1 MFKKF
6 NTIFTKKTPT
16 ASAAKQRLQ
25 IILAHD
31 HDSSPAWMGQLR
43 DELIQVI
50 SKYVKINHGDLD
62 INMGKEDSLDV
73 LKINVSLPDQN

>member
-1 MFKKF
+1 MFNKF
-6 NTIFTKKTPT
+6 NKLFAKKAPT
-16 ASAAKQRLQ
+16 ASAAKKRLQ

-50 SKYVKINHGDLD
+50 SKYVKINQGDLD
-62 INMGKEDSLDV
+62 INMDKEDSLDV
-73 LKINVSLPDQN
+73 LKINVSLPDKN

>member
-1 MFKKF
+1 MFNKLNQLFVKK
-6 NTIFTKKTPT
+6 IPT

-31 HDSSPAWMGQLR
+31 HEGSPPWMSQLR

-50 SKYVKINHGDLD
+50 SKYVKINQGDLD
-62 INMGKEDSLDV
+62 INMDKEDSLDV